1 MGLKLDLEGYIEL
14 RNVARKKKVQVT
26 KTGAELTDIYFERKS
41 TALQTSLLVI
51 MLATPSNFHFLER
64 RLMLDIA

>member
-1 MGLKLDLEGYIEL
+1 MGLKLDLEGCIEL
-14 RNVARKKKVQVT
+14 RNVARKKKVQVI

-51 MLATPSNFHFLER
+51 MLATRSNFHFLER